1 MDNNKYEILENKS
14 LYQGFAHL
22 VRYKL
27 RHIKFNGEWSQPFYR
42 EVSLRYK
49 AVAVLP
55 YDPKLDKVV
64 LIEQFR
70 AGALENKSGPWLLE
84 LVAGVIDREGSKEEF
99 AQHETKEE
107 AGLDIVKLIP
117 ITEYWSSPGGSS
129 EFISLYCGIVDASNA
144 GGVHGLADE
153 NEDILVHVM
162 SSQEAFAKV
171 RSGEINNA
179 FGIIALQWLELN
191 LPLKI

>member
-1 MDNNKYEILENKS
+1 MKNNKFEVLEEKT

-70 AGALENKSGPWLLE
+70 AGALEDKKSPWLLE
-84 LVAGVIDREGSKEEF
+84 LVAGVMDREGSKEEF
-99 AQHETKEE
+99 AKHETLEE
-107 AGLDIVKLIP
+107 AGLEIIKLMP
-117 ITEYWSSPGGSS
+117 ITEYWSSPGGSD
-129 EFISLYCGIVDASNA
+129 EFISLYCAIVDASNA
-144 GGVHGLADE
+144 GGIYGLAAE

-162 SSQEAFAKV
+162 SSEEAFAKV